1 MLNMGGRCIKPE
13 LLDDAAPEEAR
24 KSLADLVRLNSRFG
38 GHGVLR
44 NFLASVVRPC
54 ETFSLLDVG
63 AASGDTA
70 RLVHEMYPQSTVVSL
85 DRNATNLT
93 LAPPPRLRGDAFHLP
108 FADGSFDFVFTSLFL
123 HHFPDNQIVDLLR
136 GFRRI
141 ARRAVL
147 ISDLER
153 HLVSYCFLP
162 ATRWLYGWHSLTVHD
177 GPISV
182 RAAFI
187 AKELRDLADRAGLHV
202 VEVSTHRPAFR
213 ISLVGN
219 CFG

>member
-1 MLNMGGRCIKPE
+1 MLNMGRRRIKPE
-13 LLDDAAPEEAR
+13 LLDDAVPDEAR

-38 GHGVLR
+38 GHGILR
-44 NFLASVVRPC
+44 KLLASVVQSG
-54 ETFSLLDVG
+54 EAFSLLDVG

-70 RLVHEMYPQSTVVSL
+70 RLVHELYPRSTVVSL
-85 DRNATNLT
+85 DRNATNLA
-93 LAPPPRLRGDAFHLP
+93 LAPSPRLRGDAFRLP

-123 HHFPDNQIVDLLR
+123 HHFQDDEIVDLLR
-136 GFRRI
+136 SFRRI

-153 HLVSYCFLP
+153 HLISYCFLP

-182 RAAFI
+182 RAAFTSN
-187 AKELRDLADRAGLHV
+187 ELRDLAAGAGLHV
-202 VEVSTHRPAFR
+202 VAVNTYRPAFR
-213 ISLVGN
+213 ISLVGK